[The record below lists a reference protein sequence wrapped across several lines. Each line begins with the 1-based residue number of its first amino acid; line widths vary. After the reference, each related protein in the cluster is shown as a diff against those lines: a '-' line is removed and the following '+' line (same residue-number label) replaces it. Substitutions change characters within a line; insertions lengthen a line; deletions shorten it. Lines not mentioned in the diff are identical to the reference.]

1 MKVIPLFFRK
11 VVCIKVGD
19 YILEMQNIVK
29 EFPGVKALDNVN
41 FKLKRGEIHAL
52 VGENGAGKSTLMKIL
67 SGVYSQGAYEGKI
80 IINSKEESFS
90 NIKDSEKAG
99 IGIIYQELALV
110 KQMNICENIFLGSEY
125 AKKGIIDWN
134 RSMAETQRLLKEVG
148 LSDSPDT
155 KIINLGIG
163 KQQLVE
169 IAKAISKDVKILILD
184 EPTAALNE
192 DDSENL
198 LNIIRKLKKEGI
210 SCIYISHKL
219 KEVKTIADRITI
231 LRDGHTIETYEN
243 DEQAT
248 MDRIITAMVGREMTQ
263 LFPRKEH
270 TPGETVLEVKD
281 FTVYNPELPDRKII
295 DNVSFKAR
303 KGEILGIAGLMGAG
317 RTELMMSIFGGYG
330 IKKSGKIKINGKDV
344 NLKGPK
350 DAIEKGFCYLSEDR
364 KKTGLVLMMDIKEN
378 ITLASLDRIADFKGI
393 NENEEIKVSNHYV
406 EALKIKTPSIEQKT
420 RNLSGGNQQKVVIAK
435 WLMADPKILVL
446 DEPTRG
452 IDVGA
457 KYEIYNIM
465 NQLVDK
471 GVSIIMIS
479 SELPEIL
486 GMSDRILVM
495 HEGRFTAELDWKEA
509 NQEKIMYYATS
520 GGQDHAKA

>member
-1 MKVIPLFFRK
+1 MSE
-11 VVCIKVGD
+11 C
-19 YILEMQNIVK
+19 ILEMQSIIK
-29 EFPGVKALDNVN
+29 EFPGVRALDNVN
-41 FKLKRGEIHAL
+41 FKLQKGEIHAL

-67 SGVYSQGAYEGKI
+67 SGVYRCGSYEGKI
-80 IINSKEESFS
+80 IIDGKEQKFN

-99 IGIIYQELALV
+99 VGIIYQELALV
-110 KQMNICENIFLGSEY
+110 KQMNICENIFLGNEY
-125 AKKGIIDWN
+125 AQKGIIDWN
-134 RSMAETQRLLKEVG
+134 KAMSETKRLLEEVG
-148 LSDSPDT
+148 LNDSPNT
-155 KIINLGIG
+155 KIVNLGIG

-192 DDSENL
+192 DDSDNL
-198 LNIIRKLKKEGI
+198 LNIIRKLKEEGI

-219 KEVKTIADRITI
+219 KEVKAIADTITI
-231 LRDGHTIETYEN
+231 LRDGHTIETYKN
-243 DEQAT
+243 DEKAT
-248 MDRIITAMVGREMTQ
+248 MDRIITGMVGREMTQ

-270 TPGETVLEVKD
+270 IPGDAVLEVEN

-295 DNVSFKAR
+295 DNVSFKAK
-303 KGEILGIAGLMGAG
+303 KGEILGVAGLMGAG
-317 RTELMMSIFGGYG
+317 RTELMMSIFGAYG
-330 IKKSGKIKINGKDV
+330 INKSGKVKIDGKEV
-344 NLKGPK
+344 HLKGPR
-350 DAIEKGFCYLSEDR
+350 DSIEKGFCYLSEDR
-364 KKTGLVLMMDIKEN
+364 KKSGLVLMMDIKEN
-378 ITLASLDRIADFKGI
+378 ITLASLDRISDIRGI

-406 EALKIKTPSIEQKT
+406 DALKIKTPSIEQKT

-435 WLMADPKILVL
+435 WLMAAPKILVL

-465 NQLVDK
+465 NELVDQ

-479 SELPEIL
+479 SELPEIM

-495 HEGRFTAELDWKEA
+495 HEGKLTAELDWKEA
-509 NQEKIMYYATS
+509 EQEKVMYYAT
-520 GGQDHAKA
+520 GGGHSNVTA